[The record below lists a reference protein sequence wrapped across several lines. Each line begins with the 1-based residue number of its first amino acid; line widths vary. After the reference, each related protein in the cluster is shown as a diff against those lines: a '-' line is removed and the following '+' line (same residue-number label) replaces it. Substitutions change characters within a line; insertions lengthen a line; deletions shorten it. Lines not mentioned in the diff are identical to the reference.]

1 MSPILSLQQITK
13 YYGTL
18 CALDQV
24 NLEVPGECIF
34 GILGPNGGGKTT
46 LLGIGTDVLKASSG
60 SYQWFGM
67 APDYR
72 LRKRIGTLLE
82 TPNFFPYLSARD
94 NLHIN
99 AEVKGCDKSDI
110 DRVLK
115 VAGLYDRADSKF
127 KTFSL
132 GMKQRL
138 ALASA
143 MLGDPSVIVLDEPT
157 NGLDPMGIA
166 DVRNM
171 IRELGGMGK
180 TVIMASHLLDEVE
193 KVCTHVAILKKGRLL
208 ASGNVDEVL
217 STDPVIEVAA
227 SDLDRLEQVMK
238 SYPGIKTVRKVN
250 GGLQLT
256 VESHVSSGDINRHCF
271 EHQIVLSSL
280 QQRHKNLEH
289 KFIEL
294 TSKV

>member
-1 MSPILSLQQITK
+1 MPSILSLHQITK
-13 YYGTL
+13 YYGSL

-24 NLEVPGECIF
+24 SLDVPRECIF

-46 LLGIGTDVLKASSG
+46 LLGIVTDVLKASSG
-60 SYQWFGM
+60 NYEWFGST
-67 APDYR
+67 PSHL

-94 NLHIN
+94 NLYIN
-99 AEVKGCDKSDI
+99 AEVKGCGRSDV

-115 VAGLYDRADSKF
+115 VAGLYDRADSRF

-166 DVRNM
+166 DIRNL
-171 IRELGGMGK
+171 IGELGKMGK

-193 KVCTHVAILKKGRLL
+193 KVCTHVAILQKGHLL
-208 ASGNVDEVL
+208 ASGNVNEVL
-217 STDPVIEVAA
+217 STDPVIEIA
-227 SDLDRLEQVMK
+227 SADLGLLEQAMK
-238 SYPGIKTVRKVN
+238 NYPGIKAVRKVN
-250 GGLQLT
+250 NGLQLT
-256 VESHVSSGDINRHCF
+256 VEGHVTNEEINRYCF
-271 EHQIVLSSL
+271 EHQITLSRL
-280 QQRHKNLEH
+280 QQKNKSLEH
-289 KFIEL
+289 KFMEL
-294 TSKV
+294 TGKA